1 MWDNPIMTVT
11 ADSRKRVIIPACKPG
26 EQFDVQASG
35 DGAFLLRRLE
45 PITAPVVKPVRT
57 KEGFIM
63 LRRKLDRRLVAA
75 AIRADRD
82 SQ

>member
-35 DGAFLLRRLE
+35 DGTFILRRLE
-45 PITAPVVKPVRT
+45 PINAPMVKPVRT
-57 KEGFIM
+57 KEGFVI
-63 LRRKLDRRLVAA
+63 LSRKLDRRLVAA

-82 SQ
+82 SR

>member
-1 MWDNPIMTVT
+1 MTVT

-35 DGAFLLRRLE
+35 NGVFLLRRLE
-45 PITAPVVKPVRT
+45 PVTVPVVTPVRT

-63 LRRKLDRRLVAA
+63 LPRKLDRRLVAA

-82 SQ
+82 SR

>member
-26 EQFDVQASG
+26 EQFDVQVSG

-57 KEGFIM
+57 KQGFIM
-63 LRRKLDRRLVAA
+63 LSRKLDRRLVVA

-82 SQ
+82 SR

>member
-1 MWDNPIMTVT
+1 MTVT
-11 ADSRKRVIIPACKPG
+11 ADSRKRVIIAACKPG

-45 PITAPVVKPVRT
+45 PVTAPVVRPVRT

-63 LRRKLDRRLVAA
+63 LPRKLDRRLIAA

-82 SQ
+82 SR

>member
-1 MWDNPIMTVT
+1 MTVT

-26 EQFDVQASG
+26 ERFDVQASG

-45 PITAPVVKPVRT
+45 PVTAPVVIPVRT
-57 KEGFIM
+57 KDGFIM
-63 LRRKLDRRLVAA
+63 LPRKLDRRLVAA

-82 SQ
+82 SR